1 MTAFPDDIMTEYKR
15 CFRRPEVIAATCADY
30 RAGATID
37 DNHDLADLKVGRM
50 IECPTLAFYSGTFVD
65 EKRDPLKQWQRW
77 AKKVTAERVQS
88 GHFIPEEIPD
98 QIIAKLSQ
106 FMAS

>member
-1 MTAFPDDIMTEYKR
+1 MTAFPDEILAEYKR

-37 DNHDLADLKVGRM
+37 DTHDHADLKAGRM
-50 IECPTLAFYSGTFVD
+50 IECPTLALYSGTFVD
-65 EKRDPLKQWQRW
+65 HQRDPLKQWQRW
-77 AKKVTAERVQS
+77 AKKITVEQVQS

-98 QIIAKLSQ
+98 QIIGKLRQ
-106 FMAS
+106 FLLS